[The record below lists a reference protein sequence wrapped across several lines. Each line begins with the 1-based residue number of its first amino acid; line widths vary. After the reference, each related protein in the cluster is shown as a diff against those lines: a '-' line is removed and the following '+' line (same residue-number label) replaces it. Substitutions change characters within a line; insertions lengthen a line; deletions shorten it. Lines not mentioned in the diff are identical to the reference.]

1 MAAASNKPGAVHY
14 ALIVFVMI
22 TVVLGIVSYMNH
34 REYSDQ
40 AAAMAELTKQVSD
53 SKRNLSAR
61 VDEVQALKKT
71 IGFMFDLVDDATN
84 PQNANTVKAAALKN
98 MADFGKEFAGKDYAE
113 SMQKL
118 REALDAALADRDSK
132 AGQVA
137 TLEKD
142 LKAERDK
149 LNARV
154 DTASK
159 AQSKAESDKR
169 DVISVQD
176 ERLKAKQDELD
187 KVKQDNNTLVA
198 DLAAEKEAH
207 EKTIKKLSNE
217 VAQLEN
223 RIELLREKLNDA
235 EKTSFEIADGLI
247 QRVDNSAKLVWINL
261 GSDDFLKP
269 RMTFSVYS
277 KENHGV
283 GRGAE
288 DIKGKIEVTRILG
301 SHIAEARIL
310 DEDLFRPMVANDL
323 IYTPLWSPGLVEKI
337 AFVGLMDLDGDG
349 KSDWEELKQLLA
361 ISGADVDTYVN
372 ENGERLP
379 EGSKITVHTKFLV
392 RGLIPEPTEVPVN
405 DRDRVNEIR
414 KHEIEMVKEA
424 RVNGVRTIKLND
436 FLAFIGFESKRRMF
450 RPGQER
456 PFNLKAGAASAT
468 AGEAIGDRSSTGN
481 VSGNF
486 NSATSKKSAPQKTS
500 DGHTSK
506 LFTPAAK

>member
-40 AAAMAELTKQVSD
+40 AAAMTELTKQVSD
-53 SKRNLSAR
+53 SKRLVSAR

-71 IGFMFDLVDDATN
+71 IGYMFDLVDDATN

-159 AQSKAESDKR
+159 AQTKAESDKR

-187 KVKQDNNTLVA
+187 KVKQDNNTLTA

-207 EKTIKKLSNE
+207 EKTLKTKNNE

-223 RIELLREKLNDA
+223 RIELLREKLNEI
-235 EKTSFEIADGLI
+235 EKTSFEIAKGLI

-361 ISGADVDTYVN
+361 ISGADVDTYVD
-372 ENGERLP
+372 ENGKRLP

-392 RGLIPEPTEVPVN
+392 RGLIPEPDQVPVTE
-405 DRDRVNEIR
+405 RDRVNEIR

-456 PFNLKAGAASAT
+456 PFNLKAGAASAS
-468 AGEAIGDRSSTGN
+468 AGESIGDRSSTGS
-481 VSGNF
+481 VSGSF
-486 NSATSKKSAPQKTS
+486 NSATSKKSAPQKSS

>member
-40 AAAMAELTKQVSD
+40 AAAMTELTKQVSD
-53 SKRNLSAR
+53 SKRLVSAR

-71 IGFMFDLVDDATN
+71 IGYMFDLVDDATN

-159 AQSKAESDKR
+159 AQTKAESDKR

-187 KVKQDNNTLVA
+187 KVKQDNNTLTA

-207 EKTIKKLSNE
+207 EKTLKTEI
-217 VAQLEN
+217 
-223 RIELLREKLNDA
+223 
-235 EKTSFEIADGLI
+235 EKTSFEIAKGLI

-361 ISGADVDTYVN
+361 ISGADVDTYVD
-372 ENGERLP
+372 ENGKRLP

-392 RGLIPEPTEVPVN
+392 RGLIPEPDQVPVTE
-405 DRDRVNEIR
+405 RDRVNEIR

-456 PFNLKAGAASAT
+456 PFNLKAGAASAS
-468 AGEAIGDRSSTGN
+468 AGESIGDRSSTGS
-481 VSGNF
+481 VSGSF
-486 NSATSKKSAPQKTS
+486 NSATSKKSAPQKSS

>member
-22 TVVLGIVSYMNH
+22 SVVLGIVSYMYH
-34 REYSDQ
+34 REYSD
-40 AAAMAELTKQVSD
+40 AAAELLTLKKEVSD
-53 SKRNLSAR
+53 SKRNVSAR

-98 MADFGKEFAGKDYAE
+98 MADFGKELAGKDYAE

-137 TLEKD
+137 TLERD
-142 LKAERDK
+142 LKAESDK

-176 ERLKAKQDELD
+176 ERLKSKQDELD
-187 KVKQDNNTLVA
+187 KVKQDNNTLTA
-198 DLAAEKEAH
+198 DLAAEKELA
-207 EKTIKKLSNE
+207 EKTLKSKNNE
-217 VAQLEN
+217 IAQLEN
-223 RIELLREKLNDA
+223 RIELLREKLNDS
-235 EKTSFEIADGLI
+235 EKLSFEIADGLV

-301 SHIAEARIL
+301 SHISEARIL

-323 IYTPLWSPGLVEKI
+323 IYTPCVALAWSK
-337 AFVGLMDLDGDG
+337 
-349 KSDWEELKQLLA
+349 
-361 ISGADVDTYVN
+361 
-372 ENGERLP
+372 RLP
-379 EGSKITVHTKFLV
+379 SLV
-392 RGLIPEPTEVPVN
+392 
-405 DRDRVNEIR
+405 
-414 KHEIEMVKEA
+414 
-424 RVNGVRTIKLND
+424 
-436 FLAFIGFESKRRMF
+436 
-450 RPGQER
+450 
-456 PFNLKAGAASAT
+456 
-468 AGEAIGDRSSTGN
+468 
-481 VSGNF
+481 
-486 NSATSKKSAPQKTS
+486 
-500 DGHTSK
+500 
-506 LFTPAAK
+506 